1 MARNEGDHRLRD
13 RFGSIFTNYLSARFL
28 LNDNQERARDVAQFQ
43 GENYIEVNGDETDLG
58 RGPADVAQLLI
69 NFGDN
74 IEDLRSVTHD
84 YIDQTLHLSIQEIT
98 QRYQWIVDHVLHSN
112 RNNSFGRLVV
122 LFYFG
127 YQLVCRRWDNFDFK
141 HLLREVTKTIIH
153 IAINYVMDKF
163 WDGTWDTVY
172 ENIMQIP
179 FVQSQISPFR
189 RNSLIAIALVFGSI
203 LALSFIRRT

>member
-28 LNDNQERARDVAQFQ
+28 LNDNQQRARDVAQFQ

-84 YIDQTLHLSIQEIT
+84 YIDQTLHWAISSHEIDS
-98 QRYQWIVDHVLHSN
+98 RERGNLKELRRLAFLPRRIV
-112 RNNSFGRLVV
+112 G
-122 LFYFG
+122 
-127 YQLVCRRWDNFDFK
+127 Q
-141 HLLREVTKTIIH
+141 KT
-153 IAINYVMDKF
+153 
-163 WDGTWDTVY
+163 
-172 ENIMQIP
+172 
-179 FVQSQISPFR
+179 
-189 RNSLIAIALVFGSI
+189 
-203 LALSFIRRT
+203 